1 MFLGKV
7 LAEIIKE
14 QNEGGDDQTALIL
27 HHFDDLKQ
35 ALIKA
40 KKAFSEG
47 NVSEVLDNIVIVQN
61 SAIDIEELI
70 TGKEPEL

>member
-40 KKAFSEG
+40 KKAFNEG